1 MKNYN
6 SLDRS
11 KLCKEALE
19 SCLKNS
25 DVSKRHWAGQSYV
38 HTISHSFCALKKSNW
53 IGLLFTRRKNGFVG
67 AISVTNRSCTALID
81 L

>member
-25 DVSKRHWAGQSYV
+25 DVRKRHWAGQSYV
-38 HTISHSFCALKKSNW
+38 HTISHSFCAPKKSNW
-53 IGLLFTRRKNGFVG
+53 IGLLFTRKNGFVG

>member
-11 KLCKEALE
+11 KVCKEALE

-25 DVSKRHWAGQSYV
+25 DVRKRHWGGQSYV
-38 HTISHSFCALKKSNW
+38 HSISHSFCAPKKSNW
-53 IGLLFTRRKNGFVG
+53 IGLQFTCKNGCGG

>member
-25 DVSKRHWAGQSYV
+25 DVRKRHWAGQSYV
-38 HTISHSFCALKKSNW
+38 HTISHSFCAPKKSNW

>member
-38 HTISHSFCALKKSNW
+38 HTISHSFCAPKKSNW
-53 IGLLFTRRKNGFVG
+53 IGLLFTRKNGCGG
-67 AISVTNRSCTALID
+67 AISVSNRSCTTPID

>member
-11 KLCKEALE
+11 KLSKEALE
-19 SCLKNS
+19 SCLKKS
-25 DVSKRHWAGQSYV
+25 EVSKRHWAGQSYV
-38 HTISHSFCALKKSNW
+38 HTTSHSFCAPKKSNW
-53 IGLLFTRRKNGFVG
+53 IGLLFTRKNGFVG
-67 AISVTNRSCTALID
+67 AIYVTNRSCTAPID

>member
-11 KLCKEALE
+11 KLSKEALE
-19 SCLKNS
+19 SCLKKS
-25 DVSKRHWAGQSYV
+25 EVSKRHWAGQSYV
-38 HTISHSFCALKKSNW
+38 HTISHSFCAPKKSNW
-53 IGLLFTRRKNGFVG
+53 IGLLFTRKNGCGG
-67 AISVTNRSCTALID
+67 AISVTNRSCTAPID